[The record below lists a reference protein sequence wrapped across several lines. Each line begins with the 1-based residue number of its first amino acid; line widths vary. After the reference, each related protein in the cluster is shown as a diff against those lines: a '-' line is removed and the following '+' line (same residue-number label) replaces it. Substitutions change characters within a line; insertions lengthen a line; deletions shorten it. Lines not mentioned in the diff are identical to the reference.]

1 MRAGAGV
8 RGPSDSPAGRY
19 VLAVCGAFARSA
31 AAEPPPTEGPVRER
45 VLELLESHNLLGA
58 LGPLML
64 AAGMHG
70 TEENALRKRILH
82 LNRRHGLIWLELSRL
97 VAALDGAGVAHVVLK
112 GLALGQTVY
121 PRPEHRFVSDMDV
134 LVPKAAFDDALAV
147 VERLGYRLSP
157 TLRPVSF
164 YRRYHFHLILRGPAR
179 VSLELHWNLSRGADY
194 FQFDTS
200 GFLERSRTID
210 REGTRLHVPSDADQ
224 LLHCACQAL
233 KEDGYSDLRRI
244 LDAAL
249 LLGQGAA
256 RAPGLAVRARQQG
269 MATPLWLL
277 LEVQRELLGI
287 RGGEELAR
295 ELRPGFVVRR
305 CLTSLEV
312 PRHAVARGQ
321 APERS
326 GLKRLVQWLS
336 APSARAGL
344 RQVRRFLF
352 PGEAELLDSVHTGG
366 TFDWA
371 TRARITAS
379 HSISLL
385 KLATL
390 QVWRLARS
398 AFSHPP

>member
-1 MRAGAGV
+1 MH
-8 RGPSDSPAGRY
+8 GPADSPAGRY
-19 VLAVCGAFARSA
+19 VLAACGAFARSA
-31 AAEPPPTEGPVRER
+31 EAEPPPAEGPVRER
-45 VLELLESHNLLGA
+45 VLELLESHNLLSA

-64 AAGMHG
+64 AAGMHD
-70 TEENALRKRILH
+70 TEERPLRERILR

-97 VAALDGAGVAHVVLK
+97 ASALDAAGVAHVVLK

-134 LVPKAAFDDALAV
+134 LVPPAAFDDALAV

-179 VSLELHWNLSRGADY
+179 VSLELHWNLSRSGDY
-194 FQFDTS
+194 FQFDTP
-200 GFLERSRTID
+200 GFFERSRTID

-244 LDAAL
+244 LDTAL
-249 LLGQGAA
+249 LVGHGAA
-256 RAPGLAVRARQQG
+256 RAPGLAERARQQG

-287 RGGEELAR
+287 CGGEELAR

-312 PRHAVARGQ
+312 PRCAVVRQ
-321 APERS
+321 ASDVSR
-326 GLKRLVQWLS
+326 LKRLVQWLS
-336 APSARAGL
+336 APTLRAGL
-344 RQVRRFLF
+344 RQVRRFLL

-366 TFDWA
+366 TFDWT

-379 HSISLL
+379 HSVALL

-390 QVWRLARS
+390 QAWRLARS
-398 AFSHPP
+398 AFSHPR